1 MEGGLKRKVV
11 LYFQHN
17 ITSKKVASY
26 HTFLNYNCVAMT
38 KICDHGHGHGGA
50 FAPQQPMNALGI
62 VKRPVDYL
70 RDYPDSC
77 RRRLATKLNFRPPNF
92 ALRADLASQLNGASD
107 AVGAKLVAPAEV
119 SF

>member
-1 MEGGLKRKVV
+1 
-11 LYFQHN
+11 
-17 ITSKKVASY
+17 
-26 HTFLNYNCVAMT
+26 MT

-92 ALRADLASQLNGASD
+92 ALRADLASQLNGAS
-107 AVGAKLVAPAEV
+107 GAALRRGGAPSSTGRQLPKTISAAALPFLAMV
-119 SF
+119 LGPI